1 MQSIASELTIWS
13 AAVREYVPFHYPD
26 SAASAAAASA
36 ACITL
41 FYFNNCGVKFQLP
54 SENWFWQLIAC
65 NSKCDLAR
73 SDDDDDDDDF
83 DDDERKK
90 SKKTNFSS
98 NDRSGHDDQNSY

>member
-1 MQSIASELTIWS
+1 MHTD
-13 AAVREYVPFHYPD
+13 D
-26 SAASAAAASA
+26 SLNSQCYAKVQFLEF
-36 ACITL
+36 ITL